1 MLKSKFNLVSKDG
14 KTIKREDALIAIR
27 AANQNPSLKEFSQAV
42 DEANLEHKSIIT
54 FDDFVLLSWHIWDE
68 KSSIE
73 DLIQAFKK
81 FDKDGNGYLEQKE
94 FQSILTN
101 YGEKLS
107 QSELDEI
114 MKLVDVN
121 HDGKLSY
128 TGNSLSIFHLKT
140 IGREKKAI
148 KLSSIFFVFSLFIFR
163 VCQND
168 YAIE

>member
-14 KTIKREDALIAIR
+14 KTIKRDDALIAIR

-42 DEANLEHKSIIT
+42 DEANLENKNLIT

-68 KSSIE
+68 KNSIE

-101 YGEKLS
+101 YGEKLT

-128 TGNSLSIFHLKT
+128 TGKINYIHFFFFLSNQLKLNSYIYLP
-140 IGREKKAI
+140 E
-148 KLSSIFFVFSLFIFR
+148 FVKIIM
-163 VCQND
+163 Q
-168 YAIE
+168 